1 MTNRPTPSQLALHNV
16 DAIVAILV
24 LPLFA
29 IAGWP
34 LEGWF
39 WAVALWAVN
48 RFLQARIEHRAADMP
63 ALRGVGVL
71 GASMLLRPWIGML
84 LLFLITRH
92 DTAMTVSATLLFL
105 VRVTIDIGTRI
116 ATHRNFSSSITGGT
130 PS

>member
-1 MTNRPTPSQLALHNV
+1 MTNRPTAAQLALHNV
-16 DAIVAILV
+16 DAIVAIAV

-48 RFLQARIEHRAADMP
+48 RFLQARIEHRAARMG

-71 GASMLLRPWIGML
+71 GASMLLRPWVGML

-92 DTAMTVSATLLFL
+92 DTAMAVSSTLLFMVL
-105 VRVTIDIGTRI
+105 VTIDIGTRI

>member
-16 DAIVAILV
+16 DAIIAIGV
-24 LPLFA
+24 LPVFVL
-29 IAGWP
+29 AGWP

-48 RFLQARIEHRAADMP
+48 RFLQARIEHRAAGMP

-92 DTAMTVSATLLFL
+92 DTAMALSSTLLFMIL
-105 VRVTIDIGTRI
+105 VTIDIATRI

>member
-1 MTNRPTPSQLALHNV
+1 MTNRPTASQLALHNV
-16 DAIVAILV
+16 DVILAIAA
-24 LPLFA
+24 LPVFA
-29 IAGWP
+29 LAGWP

-48 RFLQARIEHRAADMP
+48 RFLQARIEHRAAQMP

-71 GASMLLRPWIGML
+71 GASMLLRPWVGML

-92 DTAMTVSATLLFL
+92 DTAMAVSSTLLFL
-105 VRVTIDIGTRI
+105 VLVTIDIGTRI
-116 ATHRNFSSSITGGT
+116 ATHRNFSSSMTGGT

>member
-1 MTNRPTPSQLALHNV
+1 LTNRPTAAQLALHNV
-16 DAIVAILV
+16 DAIVAIAV

-48 RFLQARIEHRAADMP
+48 RFLQARIEHRAARMG

-71 GASMLLRPWIGML
+71 GASMLLRPWVGML

-92 DTAMTVSATLLFL
+92 DTAMAVSSTLLFL
-105 VRVTIDIGTRI
+105 VLVTIDIGTRI

>member
-1 MTNRPTPSQLALHNV
+1 MTNRPTAAQLALHNV
-16 DAIVAILV
+16 DAIVAIAV

-48 RFLQARIEHRAADMP
+48 RFLQARIEHRAARMG

-71 GASMLLRPWIGML
+71 GASMLLRPWVGML

-92 DTAMTVSATLLFL
+92 DTAMAVSSTLLFL
-105 VRVTIDIGTRI
+105 VLITLDIGTRI
-116 ATHRNFSSSITGGT
+116 ATHRNFSSSMTGGT